1 MRRGSGKIAKGFT
14 LIEMLIS
21 LGIFGVVT
29 GLVMA
34 NFRVGQQGDELRVAA
49 RLLESRFRRAQTS
62 AMSGQTIFVCK
73 GGVDD
78 MKTCMSGDSAD
89 CSGGTCERTVP
100 RGYGVHF
107 APGDDARNL
116 IYFAD
121 TDGDKAYDAG
131 EDISPYSVS
140 SGAFVVLSGV
150 APLAGGGLDVVFVP
164 PKPSVYINGG
174 TDSVI
179 ATVTLRHDSTGAER
193 SVTVNRASG
202 QITSD

>member
-1 MRRGSGKIAKGFT
+1 MRREGTGFT

-21 LGIFGVVT
+21 LGIFAVVT

-49 RLLESRFRRAQTS
+49 RLLESRLRRAQTS
-62 AMSGQTIFVCK
+62 AMSGQTVFVCK

-78 MKTCMSGDSAD
+78 LKTCLSGDSAD
-89 CSGGTCERTVP
+89 CPGGTCERTVP

-107 APGDDARNL
+107 APSDDPRNL

-121 TDGDKAYDAG
+121 TDGDRAYDAG

-140 SGAFVVLSGV
+140 SGAFVELSAV
-150 APLAGGGLDVVFVP
+150 TPLSAGALDVVFVP
-164 PKPSVYINGG
+164 PKPSIYINGA
-174 TDSVI
+174 TDSVL
-179 ATVTLRHDSTGAER
+179 ATITLRHTSTNAER

-202 QITSD
+202 QVTAD